1 MHGKPAKERG
11 VGKTISAGAASRAEL
26 GDLRFG
32 VDPARRGWLERAD
45 VLDTRPIAELRRLVA
60 RS

>member
-1 MHGKPAKERG
+1 MHGKPAKEGG
-11 VGKTISAGAASRAEL
+11 VGKTISAGAPGRAEL

-45 VLDTRPIAELRRLVA
+45 VL
-60 RS
+60 